1 MWCVQI
7 HTLMVGCGQKAWNL
21 LRGAVAS
28 ELLQVWEELAL
39 RLSAKWFQAVEVMAL
54 PLWALPKGSKGM
66 WALPKGSIV

>member
-1 MWCVQI
+1 MG
-7 HTLMVGCGQKAWNL
+7 VGKKPWHL
-21 LRGAVAS
+21 LHGAVAS